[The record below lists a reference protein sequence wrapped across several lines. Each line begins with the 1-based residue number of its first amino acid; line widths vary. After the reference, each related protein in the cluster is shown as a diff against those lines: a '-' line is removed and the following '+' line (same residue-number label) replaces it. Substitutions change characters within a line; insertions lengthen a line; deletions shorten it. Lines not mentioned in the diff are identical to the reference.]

1 MLSVVL
7 DVEQL
12 PHTYVWNYKSTSVRH
27 HERST
32 GVVFVGAGKQ
42 EQRHIS
48 RVSGPDTR
56 AVRVT
61 TTIYLES

>member
-27 HERST
+27 HESST
-32 GVVFVGAGKQ
+32 ESLQVWFSKGRENKNNDTLVGYPG
-42 EQRHIS
+42 RI
-48 RVSGPDTR
+48 RVRYG
-56 AVRVT
+56 
-61 TTIYLES
+61 